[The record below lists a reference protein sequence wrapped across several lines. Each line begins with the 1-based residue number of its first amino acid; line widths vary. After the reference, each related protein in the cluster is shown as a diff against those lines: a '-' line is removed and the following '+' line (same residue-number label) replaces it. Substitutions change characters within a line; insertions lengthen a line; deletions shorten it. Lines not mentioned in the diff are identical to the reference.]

1 MCFTSRG
8 LSTGRSS
15 TWCANIP
22 RSAPRSSG
30 PCVRSKGRSRP
41 YCIHENFD
49 GTGYP
54 YGLKGSEIPLAA
66 RVVAVADAFDAM
78 TSDRPYRAAVPV
90 MEAFD
95 RLDADDGQR
104 WDRDVVDAFLALYSG
119 NSRTADIPEGL

>member
-1 MCFTSRG
+1 
-8 LSTGRSS
+8 
-15 TWCANIP
+15 
-22 RSAPRSSG
+22 
-30 PCVRSKGRSRP
+30 VRQHPEVGAEILRP
-41 YCIHENFD
+41 LRAFERPEPAVLHHHENFD

-54 YGLKGSEIPLAA
+54 YGLKGSEVPLAA

-95 RLDADDGQR
+95 RLDADDGQQ